1 MQAMT
6 AAQQT
11 NDTVVINKLMMEYN
25 TIQQEV
31 GTASKAKYTFM
42 LKVIKIFITALIVQ
56 GLLMDPTTDVK
67 KWKLSTMV

>member
-31 GTASKAKYTFM
+31 GTASKAKYTSY
-42 LKVIKIFITALIVQ
+42 AESHQ
-56 GLLMDPTTDVK
+56 NLL
-67 KWKLSTMV
+67 LLR